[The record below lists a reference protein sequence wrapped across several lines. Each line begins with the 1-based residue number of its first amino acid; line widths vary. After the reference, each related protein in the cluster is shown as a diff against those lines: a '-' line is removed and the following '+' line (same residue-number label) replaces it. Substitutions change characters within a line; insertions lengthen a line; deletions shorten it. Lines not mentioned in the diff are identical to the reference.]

1 MTTAPTMPE
10 SAKLPA
16 AVVIAGAAICSPRR
30 VQLSRR
36 KGYKL
41 PENTVNVARPGKW
54 GNPFIVGKHG
64 TRERCVELFRLL
76 CGGYVCVSFDAEC
89 GDAQHR
95 FMQHAKLHIA
105 DLRGKNLACW
115 CRLDGKPCH
124 ADILLEA
131 ANANQ
136 RSRVG
141 FASG

>member
-10 SAKLPA
+10 LALTA
-16 AVVIAGAAICSPRR
+16 DAVVIAGAAICSPRR

-76 CGGYVCVSFDAEC
+76 CGGYVCISLDSEC
-89 GDAQHR
+89 GDAQQR
-95 FMQHAKLHIA
+95 FMKHAKSHIA

-131 ANANQ
+131 ANDQAL
-136 RSRVG
+136 R
-141 FASG
+141 